1 MGSLHTF
8 LDARPELLSLAY
20 RMLASSGDAEDV
32 VQDAWLRWRDVDE
45 STIRNSRAW
54 LSSTVGRLCLDK
66 LKSARVRREQYTGP
80 WLPEPVV
87 TEQPID
93 RESISLA
100 FLVLLERL
108 TPVERAAFLMHQVF
122 EYSHAEI
129 AAALDMTEAA
139 VRQAFHRAKCHL
151 DEHRPRFAP
160 SEEEHARV
168 LHAFAAA
175 LTQGDLAGMLQLL
188 ADDAALYADS
198 GGKVRGAA
206 TRAVHGSERVARF
219 LVGLVESTV
228 IDPDLI
234 FETRAVNGWPALVA
248 RNRERVVA
256 IINIE
261 TDGQKIAAI
270 RNLIN
275 PDKLALPTVN

>member
-139 VRQAFHRAKCHL
+139 VRQAFHRAKGHL

-168 LHAFAAA
+168 LHAFATA